1 MNRARALIAAVV
13 FAAYASAQEV
23 ATFRVDVSL
32 VTLPVQ
38 VSTLDG
44 SAARPLERDDF
55 VLTDNGEP
63 RVIESVWFEKD
74 LPLTLGLVVDVSD
87 SQADWVAAHRSTVAG
102 FLRRLLRK
110 DDRAFLL
117 TVGSDVRLVTEATA
131 SLPELLKGLEAIE
144 KNGEQAGAL
153 FGEQCPKRVLGA
165 ARPGVEPIVIAACGG
180 TALWNAVW
188 AAARLRMQT
197 VSGRK
202 ALLILSDGIDTGSS
216 HPLPQA
222 AAELQRAETVAYAI
236 QYPRKSR
243 RSSVGLQ
250 RLAEETGGLRFP
262 PPEESYEPVF
272 ARIEEDLRNQYVL
285 GFRPP
290 ATGGFHRI
298 ELSTRDDSVR
308 VRTRSGYFVSEPA
321 AAALPARGSP
331 APPR

>member
-1 MNRARALIAAVV
+1 ML
-13 FAAYASAQEV
+13 
-23 ATFRVDVSL
+23 FRVDVNL

-44 SAARPLERDDF
+44 SSARQLERDDF
-55 VLTDNGEP
+55 VLIDNGETRP
-63 RVIESVWFEKD
+63 IESVWFEKD
-74 LPLTLGLVVDVSD
+74 LPLTLGLIVDVSD
-87 SQADWVAAHRSTVAG
+87 SQADWVAAQRVTVAG

-110 DDRAFLL
+110 GDRAFLL
-117 TVGSDVRLVTEATA
+117 TVGSEVRLVTEATA
-131 SLPELLKGLEAIE
+131 SLAVLLEGLETIARQ
-144 KNGEQAGAL
+144 GEQAGSP
-153 FGEQCPKRVLGA
+153 FGEQCPKRVLGQ

-188 AAARLRMQT
+188 AAAALKMRT

-216 HPLPQA
+216 HSLPQA

-236 QYPRKSR
+236 QYPRQSR

-250 RLAEETGGLRFP
+250 RLAEETGGLRFLP
-262 PPEESYEPVF
+262 PAGSYEPVF

-290 ATGGFHRI
+290 SAGGFHRI
-298 ELSTRDDSVR
+298 ELSTRDEQVR
-308 VRTRSGYFVSEPA
+308 VRTRSGYFVSVPA
-321 AAALPARGSP
+321 TAAPGTPS
-331 APPR
+331 PPR